1 VSAARQQK
9 NMKNIR
15 KKISIVTPCYNEED
29 NVEACYEA
37 IRALFDNELAGYE
50 REHIFCDNASGDRTV
65 EILEKIAAHDKNVK
79 IIVNANNFGVFRSMF
94 NGLLSTSGDA
104 VVPFLPADL
113 QDPPEIIP
121 EFVKHW
127 EQGYKVVYGQRN
139 EREEHWLKRLL
150 RGIYYR
156 FINRYSAVSQPLDA
170 GEFQLI
176 DVKVVQ
182 ALRQFD
188 DYQPYLRG
196 MIFTCGFKSIGVP
209 YRWKRRMK
217 GVSKAGLLAM
227 FDQGLNGMVS
237 STNVPIRFGMII
249 GLIIALLSIGYA
261 FFNVLVYFLAEEPV
275 ADRGI
280 MTLIVALFF
289 LSGMQIFFTSL
300 VGEYVAS
307 IHSQVR
313 KGPLVIEDKRVNFNE
328 DEQIKDQQIKKAS

>member
-1 VSAARQQK
+1 MSP
-9 NMKNIR
+9 IR
-15 KKISIVTPCYNEED
+15 KKISVVTPCYNEEE
-29 NVEACYEA
+29 NVTTCYEE
-37 IRALFDNELAGYE
+37 IKALFDNELKDYD
-50 REHIFCDNASGDRTV
+50 REHIFCDNASVDGTV
-65 EILEKIAAHDKNVK
+65 KILEGIAANDPSVK
-79 IIVNANNFGVFRSMF
+79 VIVNANNFGVFRSMF

-104 VVPFLPADL
+104 VVPFMPADL
-113 QDPPEIIP
+113 QDPPEVIP
-121 EFVKHW
+121 LFVAKW
-127 EQGYKVVYGQRN
+127 EEGYKVVYGQRN
-139 EREEHWLKRLL
+139 EREEFWFKRML

-156 FINRYSAVSQPLDA
+156 FIKRYSSVNQPLDA

-176 DVKVVQ
+176 DKQVVT

-196 MIFTCGFKSIGVP
+196 MIFSCGFKSTGIP

-249 GLIIALLSIGYA
+249 GILISIFSVGYA
-261 FFNVLVYFLAEEPV
+261 LFNILLYIFAEEPL
-275 ADRGI
+275 ADKGI
-280 MTLIVALFF
+280 MTLIVALFM
-289 LSGMQIFFTSL
+289 LSGIQIFFTSL

-313 KGPLVIEDKRVNFNE
+313 KGPLVIEEKRINF
-328 DEQIKDQQIKKAS
+328 